1 MDNLSTSLL
10 ISLIGMA
17 LVFVGIL
24 LLWGVME
31 WLVRATS
38 DRQPVA
44 TESIVDVP
52 APGDGLDRKRAVAA
66 AAVSVALAMQQGK
79 TAAFIG
85 NNSDET
91 HGWQTVM
98 RASQLSSVCQFSL
111 RKPQGKS
118 S

>member
-10 ISLIGMA
+10 ITLIGMG

-24 LLWGVME
+24 VLWGVME

-38 DRQPVA
+38 DRQPVENEKNA
-44 TESIVDVP
+44 EIP
-52 APGDGLDRKRAVAA
+52 APGVEVDRKKAAA
-66 AAVSVALAMQQGK
+66 AAVVVALAMQRKK
-79 TAAFIG
+79 TAALVL
-85 NNSDET
+85 NNPGDM
-91 HGWQTVM
+91 HNWQAVM
-98 RASQLSSVCQFSL
+98 RANQLNSVCQFSL

>member
-1 MDNLSTSLL
+1 METSTVL
-10 ISLIGMA
+10 ITLIGMG

-38 DRQPVA
+38 ERQPIE
-44 TESIVDVP
+44 TEMQAETP
-52 APGDGLDRKRAVAA
+52 EPGAMLEQKRAVAA
-66 AAVSVALAMQQGK
+66 AAVSVVLAMQRK
-79 TAAFIG
+79 ETAALVL
-85 NNSDET
+85 NNLADT
-91 HGWQTVM
+91 HNWQTVM
-98 RASQLSSVCQFSL
+98 RANQLNSVCQFSL